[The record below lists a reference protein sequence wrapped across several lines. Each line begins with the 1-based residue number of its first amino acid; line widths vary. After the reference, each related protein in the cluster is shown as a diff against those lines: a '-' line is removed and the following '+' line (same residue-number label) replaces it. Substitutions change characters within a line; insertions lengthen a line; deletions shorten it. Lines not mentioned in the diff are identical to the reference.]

1 MDDGDWYD
9 CAVHR
14 RPALC
19 PGAVVDGPA
28 IIEDLATTVL
38 IPARDRAQVLHD
50 GHLRIRLG
58 AAA

>member
-1 MDDGDWYD
+1 MDDGGWHD

-14 RPALC
+14 RPNLP

-28 IIEDLATTVL
+28 IIEDVATTVL
-38 IPARDRAQVLHD
+38 IPVRDRAQVLRD

-58 AAA
+58 EAA